1 MIDCFRLTMIEV
13 IGKRSRIVPILLTGD
28 MESAMETLIKTRVQA
43 GVPDNNEF
51 FFAIPTT
58 VTHLQFFTVLR
69 RVATTAG
76 LKRPDLVTSTRM
88 RKRVATMAQVYKFS
102 GVTQS

>member
-1 MIDCFRLTMIEV
+1 MIEV
-13 IGKRSRIVPILLTGD
+13 IGKRSRIVPILLTVD
-28 MESAMETLIKTRVQA
+28 MESAMVSLMETRSQA
-43 GVPDNNEF
+43 GVPEYNEF

-69 RVATTAG
+69 RVATNAG

-88 RKRVATMAQVYKFS
+88 RKRVATMAQVCYK
-102 GVTQS
+102 